1 MAKPSP
7 VAHVD
12 GLLAVHK
19 PINMISKDVSRWLMH
34 RVGRVKLG
42 HVGTLDPAASGVLPL
57 LFGRATRLQDYLL
70 ELPKAYEFD
79 VEFGFETT
87 TLDME
92 GERVREADFSHVTR
106 EHVETAVKAFTGEIE
121 QTPPL
126 YSAVKF
132 KGRPLYDY
140 ARGGQSEGLPL
151 AEMKRK
157 VHISS
162 FELLSF
168 GDGKAS
174 FRVDCSKGT
183 YVRTLVKDVAEK
195 VGTCGTLTRLVRT
208 RAAGIELAAT
218 LTLETIE
225 AALASGPEA
234 LASLVVPMPAI
245 DFGLPRWQAGHKVV
259 VDRLRGGQQ
268 VQVEFAEF
276 HEGAPHGFQL
286 PGWGLPVVLCES
298 GGAAFGIGAVRR
310 HESGRVLVNMKRGL

>member
-1 MAKPSP
+1 MAKASP
-7 VAHVD
+7 AAHVD

-19 PINMISKDVSRWLMH
+19 PTQMISKDVSRWLTQ

-42 HVGTLDPAASGVLPL
+42 HVGTLDPAASGVLPI
-57 LFGRATRLQDYLL
+57 LFGKATRLQDYLL
-70 ELPKAYEFD
+70 DMAKSYEFD
-79 VEFGFETT
+79 VEFGYETT
-87 TLDME
+87 TLDAE
-92 GERVREADFSHVTR
+92 GERVKEASFAHVTR
-106 EHVETAVKAFTGEIE
+106 EAVETAVKAFIGEIE

-140 ARGGQSEGLPL
+140 ARGGQGDAIQLEDLR
-151 AEMKRK
+151 RK
-157 VHISS
+157 VTVTT
-162 FELLSF
+162 FELLTF

-208 RAAGIELAAT
+208 RAAGVELAAT

-245 DFGLPRWQAGHKVV
+245 DLGIPRWQTDRKAVV
-259 VDRLRGGQQ
+259 ERLRGGQQ
-268 VQVEFAEF
+268 VQVELAEF
-276 HEGAPHGFQL
+276 HEGAPLGIQV
-286 PGWGLPVVLCES
+286 PGWGLPMVLCGED
-298 GGAAFGIGAVRR
+298 GAAFGIGAVRR